1 MKKIKLLALA
11 MAVLMLSAC
20 AIGCEKV
27 ETVSVEVTVSVIADD
42 NVYFGPSKITVEGPA
57 DNPPTVLQ
65 AAAEALALG
74 GMTYET
80 SEYSVMTIGD
90 YADKVEGDYTYYW
103 EYLINQEAPKEG
115 RASTIQVQ
123 KGDVIV
129 FNYVNVLTSELA
141 AAGSEEE

>member
-11 MAVLMLSAC
+11 LAVLMLSAC
-20 AIGCEKV
+20 FIGCEKV
-27 ETVSVEVTVSVIADD
+27 EKVSVEVTVSVIADD
-42 NVYFGPSKITVEGPA
+42 NVYFGPSKITVEGPV

-65 AAAEALALG
+65 AAVEALALG

-80 SEYSVMTIGD
+80 NDFSILTIGD
-90 YADKVEGDYTYYW
+90 YADKVEGEYTYYW

-123 KGDVIV
+123 NGDVIV
-129 FNYVNVLTSELA
+129 FNYVKVLTSELA
-141 AAGSEEE
+141 AAGAENE